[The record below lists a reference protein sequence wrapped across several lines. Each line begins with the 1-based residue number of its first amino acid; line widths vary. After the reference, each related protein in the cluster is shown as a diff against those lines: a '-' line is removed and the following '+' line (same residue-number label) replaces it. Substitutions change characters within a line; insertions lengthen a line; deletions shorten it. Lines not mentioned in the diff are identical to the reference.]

1 MSVYRVVRPTVVLS
15 LADVRESGRPA
26 FFFDHREALVY
37 DGDELYDVHDWGTAL
52 QTGADPTPLP
62 HDVLEHAVG
71 IEYGW
76 RHAVSCNCDRCALH
90 RRDAPARQRA
100 APASGLLVPLPQR
113 PGPAIAVCQEPRADS
128 LTS

>member
-26 FFFDHREALVY
+26 FFFDYGEALVY
-37 DGDELYDVHDWGTAL
+37 EGDEVYDVRDWGDAL
-52 QTGADPTPLP
+52 QSGAEPMPLP

-76 RHAVSCNCDRCALH
+76 RHAVICDCDACAVGH
-90 RRDAPARQRA
+90 AAAGAVHRA
-100 APASGLLVPLPQR
+100 ALPGESLVPLPQR
-113 PGPAIAVCQEPRADS
+113 HLPEIAPSLRTEADS
-128 LTS
+128 QAA